1 MNKQGKYRGYGRKV
15 EDNFPT
21 HDVDKEDEIFDWMYD
36 AATTL
41 TDAGHTYR
49 NIIVIGITDDDDNPS
64 IVASREYNQYD
75 YLEGSI
81 ALTTR
86 VHNELLD
93 DEELDLMIDSDEI
106 EELLNHYPKYPKH
119 SNYSRED

>member
-1 MNKQGKYRGYGRKV
+1 MNKQGRYMGYGRKV
-15 EDNFPT
+15 EDNFPM

-64 IVASREYNQYD
+64 IVTSREYNQYD

-93 DEELDLMIDSDEI
+93 DEELDMMIDSDEL
-106 EELLNHYPKYPKH
+106 EEILKHYP
-119 SNYSRED
+119 RED

>member
-1 MNKQGKYRGYGRKV
+1 MNKQGKYMGYGRKV
-15 EDNFPT
+15 EDNFPM

-49 NIIVIGITDDDDNPS
+49 NIIVIGITDDDDDDDDDPS
-64 IVASREYNQYD
+64 IVTSREYNQYD

-93 DEELDLMIDSDEI
+93 DEELDLMIDSDEL
-106 EELLNHYPKYPKH
+106 EEILKH
-119 SNYSRED
+119 CPRED